1 MKKSALVM
9 SVVAAFALTAI
20 SFDSTAEAAFGLKLP
35 AIGSVIKG
43 GGPKS
48 SGGNISDLR
57 SSTKIVEVVVKDNN
71 AGKVFPG
78 VPVYMIKG
86 HPGNETPSINDR
98 NEVCYI
104 DADYRLLG
112 YTNANGVFLT
122 PKLPSPYRL
131 MVGIPGYGV
140 RTQSFSTTIASEVW
154 KVSMMGKQ
162 PAFRRIEFTG
172 KAI

>member
-1 MKKSALVM
+1 MKKCALVM
-9 SVVAAFALTAI
+9 SVVAAFALTTF
-20 SFDSTAEAAFGLKLP
+20 SFDSTAEAVFGLKLP
-35 AIGSVIKG
+35 VIGSPIKG

-48 SGGNISDLR
+48 GGSIS
-57 SSTKIVEVVVKDNN
+57 SSMSKTKVVEVVVKDVN

-140 RTQSFSTTIASEVW
+140 RSENFSTSIASEVW

-172 KAI
+172 KTI